1 MFFVYFSWSG
11 TTYLPVLDGQSLSLN
26 KTLASTF
33 HILIALKH
41 TFLRIK
47 GKKMTYYMFCSASFC
62 DDRLNWIPTIEYHT
76 MGTR

>member
-11 TTYLPVLDGQSLSLN
+11 TTYLPVLNGQSPSLN

-33 HILIALKH
+33 YILIALKH

-47 GKKMTYYMFCSASFC
+47 GKKNDILYVLL
-62 DDRLNWIPTIEYHT
+62 R
-76 MGTR
+76 